1 MTFLQPILLFGLPLV
16 ALPILIH
23 LINRWRHRT
32 VQWGAMMFLLDAKRL
47 TRGMAKLRFWLIM
60 AMRMLAIA
68 ALLFAFARPLTS
80 GWLGL
85 AIGGQVET
93 TIVLLDRSASMEQ
106 LNSTSRVSK
115 REAALTQLTSVIEST
130 GSGSRLV
137 LIDSV
142 DNVARELDAGVSLS
156 KSLETTATVTSAD
169 IPGMLETALEY
180 VVANQTGRTD
190 IWICSDIRENDWN
203 ANDGRWSSVRE
214 KFQPLEGVKFFLLS
228 DAARASDN
236 VTVRV
241 QNVQQ
246 RGAQGNREL
255 QFDVLFR
262 REGDGLPP
270 QTIPCELVI
279 NGARSALNVELSGDS
294 YLLQGH
300 RVPID
305 DEQDGG
311 WGRIEIAADE
321 NLIDN
326 TSYFVFADPTVH
338 RTVIVY
344 EDAQVADALRI
355 TATAP
360 LAPGITYEAELITAD
375 LSGQID
381 LSTASLLIWQTELP
395 EGVLADQIG
404 GFVKSGRPTMFFP
417 PVRGGD
423 REMFGVRW
431 GDWHEREGA
440 EPYRVTTWRRE
451 SDLLA
456 DSSSGEPLGLGDLKT
471 DAYRELVSE
480 SGRSLARLDEG
491 VPLLLRATN
500 SEGPAYYWA
509 TLPVLGKSS
518 LAQDGVALYISTQ
531 RALSIG
537 AEAQSLS
544 REIDAGAAEAKDVE
558 NWRPLDERLND
569 VLLSQRW
576 INAGAYAE
584 GERQVALARPEVED
598 LANVLDADQVNGL
611 FEGLD
616 FRRVEQQTGGSGAL
630 TSEVWRAVL
639 AVMVLAMLVEA
650 ALCLPER
657 KESVPA

>member
-1 MTFLQPILLFGLPLV
+1 MTFLQPILLAGLPLV

-106 LNSTSRVSK
+106 LDPASRVSK
-115 REAALTQLTSVIEST
+115 REAALTQLSSVIEST

-142 DNVARELDAGVSLS
+142 DNVARELDPGVPL
-156 KSLETTATVTSAD
+156 KESLETTATATSAD
-169 IPGMLETALEY
+169 IPGMLETAVDY
-180 VVANQTGRTD
+180 VIANQTGRTD

-228 DAARASDN
+228 DVSRASDN
-236 VTVRV
+236 VAVRV

-246 RGAQGNREL
+246 RGAKGNREV

-262 REGDGLPP
+262 REGADAPQ

-305 DEQDGG
+305 DERLDG
-311 WGRIEIAADE
+311 WGRVEIVADE

-326 TSYFVFADPTVH
+326 TSHFVFADPPVH

-355 TATAP
+355 AASAP
-360 LAPGITYEAELITAD
+360 LDPGITYEAELVTAD
-375 LSGQID
+375 RADGIEFD
-381 LSTASLLIWQTELP
+381 EASLLIWQTELP
-395 EGVLADQIG
+395 EGVLADQIAR
-404 GFVKSGRPTMFFP
+404 FVTSGRPVLFFP
-417 PVRGGD
+417 PERRGDG
-423 REMFGVRW
+423 EMFGVRW
-431 GDWHEREGA
+431 GDWKEPGDA

-456 DSSSGEPLGLGDLKT
+456 DTSSGEPLGLGDLKT

-480 SGRSLARLDEG
+480 SGRSLARLNEG

-500 SEGPAYYWA
+500 SDGPAYFWA
-509 TLPVLGKSS
+509 TLPLLGKSS

-531 RALSIG
+531 RALSMG

-544 REIDAGAAEAKDVE
+544 REIDAGSSQAKDVE
-558 NWRPLDERLND
+558 NWRPLDERLNE

-576 INAGAYAE
+576 INVGAYAQ
-584 GERQVALARPEVED
+584 GERQVALARPEAED

-639 AVMVLAMLVEA
+639 AVMVLAMLIEA

-657 KESVPA
+657 KESMTA

>member
-1 MTFLQPILLFGLPLV
+1 MTFLQPILLAGLPLV
-16 ALPILIH
+16 ALPIVIH

-93 TIVLLDRSASMEQ
+93 TIVLLDRSVSMEQ
-106 LNSTSRVSK
+106 LDPVSRVSK
-115 REAALTQLTSVIEST
+115 RSAALTQLSSTIQSV
-130 GSGSRLV
+130 GSGSRVV
-137 LIDSV
+137 LIESAE
-142 DNVARELDAGVSLS
+142 NVARELDGGQPLS
-156 KSLETTATVTSAD
+156 ESLETSSTATSAD

-180 VVANQTGRTD
+180 VTANQTGRTD
-190 IWICSDIRENDWN
+190 VWICSDLRENDWN
-203 ANDGRWSSVRE
+203 ANDGRWSVMRE
-214 KFQPLEGVKFFLLS
+214 RFQPLEGVKFFLLS
-228 DAARASDN
+228 YAETASDN
-236 VTVRV
+236 VAVRV

-246 RGAQGNREL
+246 RGAEGEREV

-262 REGDGLPP
+262 RESGDSVP

-305 DEQDGG
+305 DQQEGG
-311 WGRIEIAADE
+311 WGRVEIAADE

-326 TSYFVFADPTVH
+326 TSYFVFADPPVH

-355 TATAP
+355 AATAP
-360 LAPGITYEAELITAD
+360 MDAGLSYEAELVTAD
-375 LSGQID
+375 RAEQIELD
-381 LSTASLLIWQTELP
+381 NTSLVLWQTELP
-395 EGVLADQIG
+395 DGVLADQLQA
-404 GFVKSGRPTMFFP
+404 FVASGRPVIFFP
-417 PVRGGD
+417 PERGGD
-423 REMFGVRW
+423 NTMFDIGW
-431 GDWHEREGA
+431 GELHESDGG
-440 EPYRVTTWRRE
+440 EPHHVTTWRRE

-456 DSSSGEPLGLGDLKT
+456 DTSSGEPLGLGDLKT
-471 DAYRELVSE
+471 DAYRELVGDT
-480 SGRSLARLDEG
+480 GRSLARLDEG
-491 VPLLLRATN
+491 VPLLLRATTDG
-500 SEGPAYYWA
+500 GPAYFWA
-509 TLPVLGKSS
+509 TLPVLGKST
-518 LAQDGVALYISTQ
+518 LAQDGIVLYVSVQ

-544 REIDAGAAEAKDVE
+544 REVDTGSSAAQSIE
-558 NWRPLDERLND
+558 NWQPLDVRLND

-576 INAGAYAE
+576 LNVGAYSQ
-584 GERQVALARPEVED
+584 GERQVALTRPEAED

-611 FEGLD
+611 FNGLD
-616 FRRVEQQTGGSGAL
+616 FRHVEQQVGSSGAL
-630 TSEVWRAVL
+630 TSEIWRAVL

-650 ALCLPER
+650 ILCLPER
-657 KESVPA
+657 KEPVPA